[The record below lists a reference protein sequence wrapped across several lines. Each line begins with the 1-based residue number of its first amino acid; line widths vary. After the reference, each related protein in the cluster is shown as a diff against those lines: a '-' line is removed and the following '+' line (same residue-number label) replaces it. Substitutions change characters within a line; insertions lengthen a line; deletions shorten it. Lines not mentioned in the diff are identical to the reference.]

1 MVAVEVVAEVWMA
14 LMVDAVVTTLICA
27 SAHRLADHDG
37 LLATHRRRAQLQ
49 EEGINSG
56 KLFTNNR
63 RMSLTSVLSPMD
75 FSNWVNCKAHLC
87 HVIVKVFKIPLRVF
101 FQSHLLFCDEDVLT
115 KHIRRSPAPSLFSNV
130 LAVTC
135 ASMVRICGV
144 PGAPTVA
151 ALLLGLAA
159 MAASPPDCV
168 VTSLS
173 MVAPPT
179 LALLQVNQVHLR
191 HL

>member
-1 MVAVEVVAEVWMA
+1 MA

-135 ASMVRICGV
+135 AGMVWICGV
-144 PGAPTVA
+144 PGALRWRRSCWAWRRWRHHRPI
-151 ALLLGLAA
+151 
-159 MAASPPDCV
+159 ASSP
-168 VTSLS
+168 
-173 MVAPPT
+173 AYRWW
-179 LALLQVNQVHLR
+179 R
-191 HL
+191 HQRWLCSR